1 MCTVNELI
9 LLLDLLKVIEFKF
22 VNEVCIIKSTEICLS
37 SLLKPNNICAQ
48 AMPREPKKVRK
59 RFQLADDRTLSL

>member
-37 SLLKPNNICAQ
+37 SLLKPNNTVYAHKQCQ
-48 AMPREPKKVRK
+48 ESQK
-59 RFQLADDRTLSL
+59 RSETGSN